1 MDLFGSIKFSGYIKT
16 IDPDP
21 TQYFG
26 QYIAWSDIFFF
37 STKKNH
43 FLVRNLLADVLKPFL
58 RDQAKTTGESQLTR
72 PRVNS

>member
-26 QYIAWSDIFFF
+26 QYRMERYF
-37 STKKNH
+37 KNH
-43 FLVRNLLADVLKPFL
+43 FLVRNLLADVVKPFL